1 MKPHK
6 QKLDAE
12 EEAILTAFESGKLHS
27 IPRLSAEKKRIQ
39 NIAKAHGIK
48 NRRISLRMTEW
59 DFERIQ
65 EEALRE
71 GLPYQ
76 SLLSS
81 IIHKYL
87 TGQWTAPQKPGTPFY
102 KLVWSWANS

>member
-1 MKPHK
+1 MKRLK
-6 QKLDAE
+6 QKLSPE
-12 EEAILTAFESGKLHS
+12 EKAILNVFESGKSRS
-27 IPRLSAEKKRIQ
+27 IPNVATEKKRFQ
-39 NIAKAHGIK
+39 NIAKAHGLK
-48 NRRISLRMTEW
+48 NRRVSLRMSEW
-59 DFERIQ
+59 DFTRIQ

-87 TGQWTAPQKPGTPFY
+87 TGQFY
-102 KLVWSWANS
+102 DSCKNSKE

>member
-1 MKPHK
+1 MKQHK
-6 QKLDAE
+6 QKLNAE
-12 EEAILTAFESGKLHS
+12 EKAILTAFESGRLRSVPKL
-27 IPRLSAEKKRIQ
+27 ATEKKRFQ
-39 NIAKAHGIK
+39 NMAKAHGIK

-59 DFERIQ
+59 DFARIN
-65 EEALRE
+65 EEALKE

-87 TGQWTAPQKPGTPFY
+87 TGQ
-102 KLVWSWANS
+102 LNDHHR